1 MTQSIIIP
9 YVLPTRLAS
18 EESKSPPIGL
28 IGWAA
33 ATGANVGTIAGAMAG
48 AIVGPAVG
56 TIPGANG
63 VLAAA
68 MGVPPVL

>member
-1 MTQSIIIP
+1 MIQSIIIT
-9 YVLPTRLAS
+9 YVLPTKLAS

-33 ATGANVGTIAGAMAG
+33 AVGAIVGAIAGIMAG
-48 AIVGPAVG
+48 ATVGPAVG

-63 VLAAA
+63 VLA
-68 MGVPPVL
+68 VPPVL